1 MKRIL
6 FFLVPAIFVA
16 SCSGNSESSIV
27 EKVDTSRVMT
37 FDTSSADAFIN
48 SFIENRKAAHLTDF
62 EITGNCILE
71 NGFFRIVNFVETIGN
86 YSYEYCIV
94 MNPKEKVLL
103 ENPDKDTYIEV
114 QQILIDNNFNVS
126 LYQGN
131 LAPIYYDLKGDGSED
146 YQLSLDEG
154 YHTDFNVTQT
164 IVVYDGNNGLEKT
177 EIIAHTMCSAGE
189 ADDFY
194 GIQENFEFKQTGNK
208 LPKIILT
215 HKEHGYKPTETYQEG
230 IGNFEYKLT
239 WQWAKNSPWGEPEWN
254 TTFEGNYIFCKEL
267 VAEFM
272 QPRYV
277 LSDEYEGYAVLENC
291 QNGGPNF
298 FALSDYSDEYG
309 NSYFILDD
317 NEDDIGTNVL
327 IAIMEQETQ
336 YTLVFGRYEKFEANV
351 TGFRHIDEV
360 YTNRYISKRGTGD
373 LENHWGDGVGEG
385 YLFTIDKDKYTYV
398 SCN

>member
-6 FFLVPAIFVA
+6 FFLVPAIFIA
-16 SCSGNSESSIV
+16 SCSGSSESSIA

-48 SFIENRKAAHLTDF
+48 SFNENRKATHQTDF

-71 NGFFRIVNFVETIGN
+71 NGFFRIINFVETIGN

-94 MNPKEKVLL
+94 MNPLEKVLL

-114 QQILIDNNFNVS
+114 QQILIDNKLNVS
-126 LYQGN
+126 LYQGD

-146 YQLSLDEG
+146 YQLTLDES
-154 YHTDFNVTQT
+154 YQTDFHITQT
-164 IVVYDGNNGLEKT
+164 IIIYDGKNDLERT
-177 EIIAHTMCSAGE
+177 EIIARNIFVGGE
-189 ADDFY
+189 SDDFN
-194 GIQENFEFKQTGNK
+194 GFQENFEFKQTGKK

-239 WQWAKNSPWGEPEWN
+239 WQWSENSDWGAAEWI

-267 VAEFM
+267 IAEFM

-277 LSDEYEGYAVLENC
+277 LSDEYEGYAIVENC

-317 NEDDIGTNVL
+317 NEDDIGTDVL
-327 IAIMEQETQ
+327 VTIFEQENQ
-336 YTLVFGRYEKFEANV
+336 FTLVFGRFEKMEANDK
-351 TGFRHIDEV
+351 GFRHISNT
-360 YTNRYISKRGTGD
+360 YTNRYISKRGTAD